1 MPFISNSRQA
11 GNNLFIV
18 FIQAALLGFLLL
30 PRLLAQDA
38 VLVGGIRGK
47 VIDDEFLTAIGDVV
61 ILAEGAGARG
71 ASDKDGNFFLQGLN
85 PGNYVLVASREGYS
99 PTRTNPIVVRAGE
112 ISEIAI
118 NLTGEVVDL
127 DEFTVSPEEMMDAGG
142 IAALDFK
149 VESTTFKDVLG
160 GEFISKLG
168 ASNVGAALVKS
179 AGISVVGGRY
189 VVVRGLADRYNAVT
203 LNGAGVPSS
212 DPDKRAVNIDL
223 FPASIVAGVDT
234 SKTFSP
240 DLPGE
245 STGGSINIITKGIP
259 DENFFKLKVG
269 LGYDTL
275 ATGNPRYLTY
285 AGGGTGLYGTLDD
298 RRIPDFLRNSSPEPL
313 NSGIGT
319 LEQLQLIDAINQTL
333 SPVMGTTRKSPGP
346 NFSLEATLGRKF
358 EYFGKPAGI
367 LGGLDYRKDYRY
379 DENGFRGRYSFGL
392 GGQVQDTIRAMKVER
407 GTETMRTSILG
418 VAGFKP
424 NERGE
429 IKATVFHNK
438 SAEDRSTLQFGP
450 TPSSGIYA
458 YRESLVY
465 TERALTALQLT
476 GTQEFDAMER
486 EIGLDWFMTFNQSY
500 QNEPDQRFVETEVNE
515 QFTEF
520 TLPGALS
527 IPPLRRYW
535 RELDDVRYNLGG
547 AAEFPLAVNGDEEF
561 MSIKLGAAFDHSSR
575 EYRADSFAY
584 LGGNLPGAGYPA
596 PFPGATPGDVALVGI
611 PNAVDFFPVAATT
624 RLYRF
629 APPET
634 YEAEQNIPAA
644 FLMARA
650 DMTDK
655 LNLSFGFRAEQTNI
669 KIQAGDFSG
678 VTDSEE
684 LAIREAL
691 FTPEELANDPSI
703 RVDLQDPVRGAQ
715 NQAIQARR
723 RVAVNEA
730 HVLPAFS
737 ANYEMADN
745 MYLRGAF
752 SKTIARPSF
761 KELAPVPFR
770 DAETGDAF
778 VGNALLEI
786 SDISNYDVRWEWL
799 PESGGTVGVSFFSK
813 LIENPIEKSLANGIE
828 KFINEDGNAVVY
840 GFELEHERDL
850 SFLADEL
857 KGFSLGGNY
866 AWIYSN
872 ISEEDGQGRR
882 LQGQPGYTFNFN
894 LSYNHEDS
902 GLYAGLFLNVTGGY
916 LDAVG
921 QSFNDPDLYVKPA
934 TTLNAVCQ
942 LDVGENGKL
951 SLRANNLTGTVYER
965 YYDAPGEPIHT
976 LNNSGTTYSLSY
988 EYTF

>member
-1 MPFISNSRQA
+1 MPAPIRPNRW
-11 GNNLFIV
+11 GH
-18 FIQAALLGFLLL
+18 
-30 PRLLAQDA
+30 RLLTIVLWIGVFCGLFAGWSVAQDA
-38 VLVGGIRGK
+38 GQVGGIRGK
-47 VIDDEFLTAIGDVV
+47 VIDEEFLTPIGDVV
-61 ILAEGAGARG
+61 ISAEGSGARVS
-71 ASDKDGNFFLQGLN
+71 SDKDGNFFLQGLN
-85 PGNYVLVASREGYS
+85 PGNYILLASREGYS
-99 PTRTNPIVVRAGE
+99 STRSNPVVVRGGE
-112 ISEIAI
+112 ISEVTI

-127 DEFTVSPEEMMDAGG
+127 DEFMVSPEEMVDAGG
-142 IAALDFK
+142 IAALDLK
-149 VESTTFKDVLG
+149 VEATSFKDVLG
-160 GEFISKLG
+160 AEFISKLG

-179 AGISVVGGRY
+179 AGVSVVGGRY

-245 STGGSINIITKGIP
+245 ATGGSINIITKGIP
-259 DENFFKLKVG
+259 DENFFKIKLG

-275 ATGNPRYLTY
+275 ATGNARFLTY
-285 AGGGTGLYGTLDD
+285 SGGGTGMYGTLDD
-298 RRIPDFLRNSSPEPL
+298 RRIPDFLRNSNPEPL
-313 NSGIGT
+313 NAGIGT
-319 LEQLQLIDAINQTL
+319 LEQLQLIDDINRTL
-333 SPVMGTTRKSPGP
+333 STVMGTTRKSPGP
-346 NFSLEATLGRKF
+346 NFALEATMGRKF
-358 EYFGKPAGI
+358 DYFGKPAGL

-379 DENGFRGRYSFGL
+379 DEDGFRGRYSFGL
-392 GGQVQDTIRAMKVER
+392 GGQVQETIRAMKVER
-407 GTETMRTSILG
+407 GTETMRASILG

-424 NERGE
+424 NDRGE

-438 SAEDRSTLQFGP
+438 SAEDRATLQFGP
-450 TPSSGIYA
+450 TPSAGIYA

-476 GTQEFDAMER
+476 GSQEFDAMDR
-486 EIGLDWFMTFNQSY
+486 EIGLDWFMTYNQSY
-500 QNEPDQRFVETEVNE
+500 QNEPDQRFVETEVN
-515 QFTEF
+515 QDFTEF

-535 RELDDVRYNLGG
+535 RELDDVRYNLG
-547 AAEFPLAVNGDEEF
+547 ASAEFPLAVGGEEESI
-561 MSIKLGAAFDHSSR
+561 SIKTGMAFDHSSR

-584 LGGNLPGAGYPA
+584 LGGNLPGPSYPA
-596 PFPGATPGDVALVGI
+596 PFPGATPGDVALIGI

-634 YEAEQNIPAA
+634 YDAEQNIPSA
-644 FLMARA
+644 FLMAKA

-655 LNLSFGFRAEQTNI
+655 LNFAFGFRAEQTNI
-669 KIQAGDFSG
+669 KIEAADFSG

-691 FTPEELANDPSI
+691 FTQEELAADPSI
-703 RVDLQDPVRGAQ
+703 RVDLQDPIRGAQ
-715 NQAIQARR
+715 NAAIQARR
-723 RVAVNEA
+723 RVAINEA

-745 MYLRGAF
+745 MFLRGAF
-752 SKTIARPSF
+752 SRTIARPSF

-778 VGNALLEI
+778 VGNALLNI

-813 LIENPIEKSLANGIE
+813 FIENPIEKSLANGIE

-850 SFLADEL
+850 SFLAEEL
-857 KGFSLGGNY
+857 KGFSIGGNY

-872 ISEEDGQGRR
+872 ISEEDGEGRR

-894 LSYNHEDS
+894 LSYNHEDT
-902 GLYAGLFLNVTGGY
+902 GIYAGLFLNVTGGY

-942 LDVGENGKL
+942 FDVGENGKI

-988 EYTF
+988 EHTF